1 MSQITKID
9 AGPHPINS
17 VNFDRSGKV
26 LVIASDDGSIRM
38 YGDLDKKSPTML
50 KELKGHADAAQSVL
64 FDPLG
69 KYVVSSSSDC
79 TFRLWSS

>member
-1 MSQITKID
+1 
-9 AGPHPINS
+9 
-17 VNFDRSGKV
+17 
-26 LVIASDDGSIRM
+26 M

-69 KYVVSSSSDC
+69 VTSILILGSCPSGSS
-79 TFRLWSS
+79 